1 MNLKRFFS
9 LATASLVLLSASARQ
24 WTLDECVDYAIEHNI
39 NVRARALDVNSA
51 RLEVDNARSGF
62 LPQAS
67 GYASQNFSFGRALT
81 MDNTYANRNT
91 SSFSVGASVQMPI
104 FQGLRAVRQLNY
116 AKASLA
122 ATLESAEA
130 AKDDVRLNVITA
142 YLQALYTS
150 ELCAVARERVEIS
163 RRDLERTVELVEAGR
178 LPELDLYQARATLS
192 SDELSA
198 VNSANDSILALLD
211 LSQILNLPDDA
222 DFSIAP
228 VDGIIPPLMNA
239 DDIYR
244 SALLH
249 NHSLRAAELS
259 ARAAEKNIGVART
272 GYIPTLSF
280 NAGIGTNYYRT
291 GGFQNESFGS
301 QMRHNF
307 SQSIGF
313 SLSVPLF
320 DAFSTRNS
328 IRRAEVGL
336 ESARLQ
342 LDESRQQLYK
352 AIQQA
357 YTQAVAAY
365 RQQDATASAL
375 ENTRQ
380 AFEAMT
386 VKYENGRAN
395 ATEFE
400 KAKSD
405 YTNALAETVR
415 AKYELIL
422 RNRILEF
429 YADR

>member
-1 MNLKRFFS
+1 
-9 LATASLVLLSASARQ
+9 
-24 WTLDECVDYAIEHNI
+24 
-39 NVRARALDVNSA
+39 
-51 RLEVDNARSGF
+51 
-62 LPQAS
+62 
-67 GYASQNFSFGRALT
+67 
-81 MDNTYANRNT
+81 
-91 SSFSVGASVQMPI
+91 
-104 FQGLRAVRQLNY
+104 
-116 AKASLA
+116 
-122 ATLESAEA
+122 
-130 AKDDVRLNVITA
+130 
-142 YLQALYTS
+142 
-150 ELCAVARERVEIS
+150 
-163 RRDLERTVELVEAGR
+163 
-178 LPELDLYQARATLS
+178 
-192 SDELSA
+192 
-198 VNSANDSILALLD
+198 
-211 LSQILNLPDDA
+211 
-222 DFSIAP
+222 
-228 VDGIIPPLMNA
+228 MNA
-239 DDIYR
+239 EDIYR
-244 SALLH
+244 NALLH

-365 RQQDATASAL
+365 RQQDATAVAL